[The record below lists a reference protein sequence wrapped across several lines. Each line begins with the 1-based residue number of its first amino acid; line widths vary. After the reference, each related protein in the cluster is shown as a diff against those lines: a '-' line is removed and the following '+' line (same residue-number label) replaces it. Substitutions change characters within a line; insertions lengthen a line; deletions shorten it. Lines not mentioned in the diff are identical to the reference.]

1 MRDFTATAI
10 QTSASADSARNLAE
24 AERLVEGAAGRGAR
38 LVALPELFVWR
49 GPVSDELAHAEAIPG
64 RTSEFLS
71 AVARRLSIWLV
82 AGSILERGDGGTKC
96 FNTCLMFAPDGVLL
110 ARYRKIHL
118 FDVSIE
124 GEVSACESRTR
135 QPGSEPVCVDTELGR
150 VGLAVCYDLRFPELF
165 RRLADAGAEIVVM
178 PSAFTAPTGRA
189 HWHALIRARA
199 IENQCYFIAPNQY
212 GPTQH
217 GFDNFG
223 HSLIVD
229 PWGSILAEGGEN
241 EQAAVSAKLSAA
253 RLDEVRRSLPSL
265 RHRRLA
271 S

>member
-10 QTSASADSARNLAE
+10 QTSASADSGRNLAE
-24 AERLVEGAAGRGAR
+24 AEQLVEAAAGRGAR

-49 GPVSDELAHAEAIPG
+49 GPVSDEIAHAEPIPG
-64 RTSEFLS
+64 RTTDFLAS
-71 AVARRLSIWLV
+71 VAQRLAIYLV
-82 AGSILERGDGGTKC
+82 AGSILERSDGEKC
-96 FNTCLMFAPDGVLL
+96 FNTCLMFAPDGALL

-118 FDVSIE
+118 FDVSID
-124 GEVSACESRTR
+124 GQVSACESRTR
-135 QPGSEPVCVDTELGR
+135 QPGSEAVCVETDVGR

-165 RRLADAGAEIVVM
+165 RRLADAGAEVVVM

-229 PWGSILAEGGEN
+229 PWGTILAEAGEN
-241 EQAAVSAKLSAA
+241 EQAVVTASLTAA
-253 RLDEVRRSLPSL
+253 RLDEVRKSLPSL